1 MQIQYLQILVKS
13 YQSLICLI
21 RDPYFV
27 IMNRKLIISLWRRKY
42 VIWNLIGSFMVY
54 DVNSGNCQLKLEH
67 FLAIILGPAKIQ
79 GLPV

>member
-42 VIWNLIGSFMVY
+42 VIWKLIGSFMAY
-54 DVNSGNCQLKLEH
+54 DANSGNCQLKL
-67 FLAIILGPAKIQ
+67 I
-79 GLPV
+79 